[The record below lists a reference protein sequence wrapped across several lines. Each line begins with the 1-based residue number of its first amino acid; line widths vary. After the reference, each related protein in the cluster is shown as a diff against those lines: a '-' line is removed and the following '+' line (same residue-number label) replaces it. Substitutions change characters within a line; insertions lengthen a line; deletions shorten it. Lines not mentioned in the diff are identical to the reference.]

1 MAAMSLIGPEG
12 RKQLQLAARFAT
24 AGLELVISIVVGYF
38 GGRALDRWLGSEPYC
53 SYAGLLLGVVAG
65 FRNLFLLARRGA
77 NPEGSPRDD
86 PPNEPASSE
95 RNQSDQKP

>member
-53 SYAGLLLGVVAG
+53 GYVGLLLGVVAG
-65 FRNLFLLARRGA
+65 FRNLFLLARRA
-77 NPEGSPRDD
+77 SA
-86 PPNEPASSE
+86 PPVEPSDQPASS
-95 RNQSDQKP
+95 DQVDEPNKKP